1 MASGIYDRFKY
12 NLMTK
17 QVDLVNDTIK
27 VALMNSNHSFDNTH
41 NTWSQVSSNEITGTG
56 YTSGGKA
63 LTNKTVTQGAT
74 TKWDADDVQW
84 TNATFTA
91 YHAVLY
97 DDTLANKD
105 LICSFDFGGAK
116 EVVNGTFTIQWSS
129 DGIITLSTA
138 A

>member
-17 QVDLVNDTIK
+17 QVHLVNDTIK
-27 VALMNSNHSFDNTH
+27 VALMNNNHSFNNTH

-116 EVVNGTFTIQWSS
+116 EVVNGTFTIQWSAN
-129 DGIITLSTA
+129 GIITLT
-138 A
+138 